1 MLHAMFKL
9 VSIQLRL
16 ELIAIKILLH
26 LTFFPLFLAPLLHS
40 EYHVAPSDRPLPSAA
55 LVHVEGNVLS
65 FVSGGQ

>member
-9 VSIQLRL
+9 VSIHLKL
-16 ELIAIKILLH
+16 ELIAIKIFLH
-26 LTFFPLFLAPLLHS
+26 LTFFPLFLAPLLS

-65 FVSGGQ
+65 FVSGVQ